1 MRWKNVRTRT
11 KHQDS
16 RNDLWRMLGK
26 SQASFGRD
34 NRVISADIRHETD
47 SGSVK
52 CSTKLSKDELI
63 FLVNMT
69 GFQASH

>member
-1 MRWKNVRTRT
+1 MSEHVLNIKIAGMTCGGC
-11 KHQDS
+11 S
-16 RNDLWRMLGK
+16 
-26 SQASFGRD
+26 GRVKRALEED

-47 SGSVK
+47 SGSVR

-69 GFQASH
+69 GFQAYH